1 LYANPVSLSFG
12 AALLKQSLDALR
24 SRGHEIDDCDLYAE
38 RFNPVMSEKERMQYQ
53 TSI

>member
-1 LYANPVSLSFG
+1 LYANPVSLSSG

-24 SRGHEIDDCDLYAE
+24 SRGHEIDDCDLYPE